1 MAVTHICKNPTYT
14 NICRPSTHT
23 HTHVLSSDA
32 IFNGVQYNIDWAA
45 LRCPPLSNGIGNEF
59 YQATWD
65 YVQDTRSGMAKWGDI
80 KTWDTS
86 AVITMDRAL
95 SSRRD
100 AAGNAA
106 IITKCPADYP
116 YAYRPTMNLDYCCST
131 SADNLGDTT
140 INANPDKSKRS
151 GGCGSSNQKC
161 PLEGGPCYDNTDTG
175 DDPKGAAFNTDILLW
190 DTSQVTSMKEFLYG
204 ATAFNGDVSAFDTSS
219 VTSMSSAFELA
230 QNFDGKA
237 ILTTTPNLPLV
248 GACCT
253 VRYSSTYQVQFQR
266 SLTP

>member
-1 MAVTHICKNPTYT
+1 
-14 NICRPSTHT
+14 
-23 HTHVLSSDA
+23 
-32 IFNGVQYNIDWAA
+32 
-45 LRCPPLSNGIGNEF
+45 
-59 YQATWD
+59 
-65 YVQDTRSGMAKWGDI
+65 MAKWGDI

-106 IITKCPADYP
+106 IITKCPTDYP
-116 YAYRPTMNLDYCCST
+116 YAYRPTENLDYCCST

-151 GGCGSSNQKC
+151 GGCGGGNQKKC